1 MKKILGLIIILLQIE
16 NAVAATCDVMQ
27 VISHDTQ
34 AQATRK
40 GNGFAFG
47 SQWIILNDHTLAADV
62 KTVEVKRGSQT
73 FEAQVHSRDFHTDLA
88 VLKVTGIELNPCELA
103 QLRSSKLR
111 VRGYDQKDSSL
122 SEVDASVKTATSSK
136 LMVPGILE
144 SIEIVASG
152 QSELRSSQ
160 SGSVL
165 LESDKVVGLI
175 TQKTKEGT
183 ALAIPSQNLD
193 QIARLMIKGE
203 LPKRKYEIDRRTNT
217 IRVNGLK
224 ILPQNGIERRSGV
237 GGVNPHGSKSK
248 DALSSGENSPE
259 PIALEDYDVGAV
271 LALVEN
277 SSLLEKTQ
285 PGLAKALREAQ
296 ATRVFISSI
305 DSKKVSNTLD
315 LLRAL
320 EDCETCRIDSFW
332 VDIADPSV
340 VKDPTLKVMGW
351 LSALVVELE
360 KNNNQVKIQPVVRH
374 INGLNPL
381 LTARLNASEANK
393 NDIQLKIQIQE
404 NWMQIEKR
412 LDSFWHSERVLDILA
427 EIRAELL

>member
-1 MKKILGLIIILLQIE
+1 MKKILGLIITLLQIE
-16 NAVAATCDVMQ
+16 NAVATSCDVMQ
-27 VISHDTQ
+27 VVSQDSQTQ
-34 AQATRK
+34 AIFR
-40 GNGFAFG
+40 GNGFAY
-47 SQWIILNDHTLAADV
+47 SNKWIILNDHTLAADV

-73 FEAQVHSRDFHTDLA
+73 FKAQVQSRDFHTDLA
-88 VLKVTGIELNPCELA
+88 VLKVTGIELNTCQLA
-103 QLRSSKLR
+103 QLSSSKLR

-122 SEVDASVKTATSSK
+122 SEVDASVKTASSSK
-136 LMVPGILE
+136 LMVPGILK

-193 QIARLMIKGE
+193 QIARLMIKDE

-217 IRVNGLK
+217 IRINGLK

-248 DALSSGENSPE
+248 DVLSSGENSPE
-259 PIALEDYDVGAV
+259 PIALQDYDVGAV
-271 LALVEN
+271 LALVED

-305 DSKKVSNTLD
+305 DGSKVSNTLD

-320 EDCETCRIDSFW
+320 GDCEACRIDSFW
-332 VDIADPSV
+332 VDIADPSA

-360 KNNNQVKIQPVVRH
+360 KNNNQAKIQPVVH
-374 INGLNPL
+374 QINGLNPL
-381 LTARLNASEANK
+381 LAARLSASEANK
-393 NDIQLKIQIQE
+393 NDVKLKIQIQE
-404 NWMQIEKR
+404 KWKQIEIQ
-412 LDSFWHSERVLDILA
+412 LDSFWHSERVLDILS